1 MLLIVLAFL
10 MGITRN
16 AGIFVLIPTSK
27 VLFLFSKGQFLKV
40 SGTYFGLGSIGFIAW
55 NIYAFYVQQGF
66 EPIYNDDLFFGGGWQ
81 NLLNYFDVSTQWFLP
96 AMVPLLPRIF
106 LLLILIIWLLKIKK
120 TRAGSVLGVR
130 VFLLQF
136 FIYTSIMVFFIDVDY
151 DEIERLL
158 SIVYPWCMI
167 GVLLAID
174 QYWDDIKPE
183 MGRGLQVC
191 LVVWILYV
199 VFGV

>member
-174 QYWDDIKPE
+174 QYWDDIKPV